1 MKDRYKS
8 KEIMLLL
15 YTTEAGPTAS
25 TTHHYI
31 IAKMLELRK
40 CQGWKIVA
48 VRERCDKMGLY
59 SLEKRIPREDSVRC
73 TNSDRGSFP
82 EQEGQHPECI
92 S

>member
-48 VRERCDKMGLY
+48 VRERCDKMG
-59 SLEKRIPREDSVRC
+59 
-73 TNSDRGSFP
+73 
-82 EQEGQHPECI
+82 
-92 S
+92 